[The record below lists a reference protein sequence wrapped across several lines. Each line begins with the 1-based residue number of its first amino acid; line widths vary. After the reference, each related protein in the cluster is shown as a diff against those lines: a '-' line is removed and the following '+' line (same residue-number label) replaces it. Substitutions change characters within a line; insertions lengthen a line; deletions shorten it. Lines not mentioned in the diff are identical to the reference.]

1 LGVRGR
7 RITSSSKSARLYL
20 KNTIKVKGLG
30 IWLKWYSTCPAS
42 MRPLSSI
49 CSTIKRKEKK
59 KESRWR
65 KQTMRKIKEGQ
76 KKGGKE
82 GKERGREGGKA
93 DRNRVREK
101 GKKDAFFLLMVV
113 LG

>member
-1 LGVRGR
+1 
-7 RITSSSKSARLYL
+7 
-20 KNTIKVKGLG
+20 
-30 IWLKWYSTCPAS
+30 
-42 MRPLSSI
+42 
-49 CSTIKRKEKK
+49 
-59 KESRWR
+59 
-65 KQTMRKIKEGQ
+65 MRKIKEGQ